1 MCTCTLHIIQTSL
14 SDILFLLYCPLLG
27 VPMYK
32 TLHGLVTSVLYLALK
47 IMAYLNNFL
56 SFVHSIFVGC
66 SFNIIYFVIDMI
78 FLAVQYTV
86 QHSPR

>member
-32 TLHGLVTSVLYLALK
+32 TLNGLVTSILYLALK
-47 IMAYLNNFL
+47 IMAYLNNIL
-56 SFVHSIFVGC
+56 SFVKPIFVGC
-66 SFNIIYFVIDMI
+66 SLDIIYFMIDYDI
-78 FLAVQYTV
+78 SYSTV
-86 QHSPR
+86 YCIA

>member
-1 MCTCTLHIIQTSL
+1 MYIAHYPDITFRYSIPTLLFAFGRCT
-14 SDILFLLYCPLLG
+14 
-27 VPMYK
+27 MYK